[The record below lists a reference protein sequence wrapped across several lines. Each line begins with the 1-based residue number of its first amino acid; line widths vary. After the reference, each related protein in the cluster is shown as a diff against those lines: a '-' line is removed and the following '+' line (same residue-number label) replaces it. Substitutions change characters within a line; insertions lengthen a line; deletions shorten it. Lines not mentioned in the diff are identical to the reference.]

1 MESRMMT
8 SSDPENEEYHV
19 NSTSPELKFEDEAP
33 MSSVSVQNSTTS
45 STRSQ
50 QQRRRRILISQSD
63 YIYAK
68 STMDTFEEAFSKHRY
83 AGSFK
88 LKFGRNEFASP
99 GASINN
105 ADANKSLEYPI
116 ITNDAK
122 DTDNAEP
129 SFKESDS
136 SSNIMFVRPVDEF
149 PKAVD
154 QEHAA
159 TVRVPNNSTTR
170 KKQIRIYSSHEY
182 NQNNAVYS
190 FEEAF
195 SRNKYAS
202 SFRLRFR
209 DEVVPQ
215 RNIAQ
220 VNSANATETETLILH
235 DDIDIQEFPEPSTPP
250 CQQTATHDSEAET
263 KCENGST
270 NLMTAV
276 DDTIMAIQENNVIM
290 NGR

>member
-1 MESRMMT
+1 MMT
-8 SSDPENEEYHV
+8 SSDPEDEEYRV

-33 MSSVSVQNSTTS
+33 TPSVSIQNSTTS
-45 STRSQ
+45 STTSSTRPQ
-50 QQRRRRILISQSD
+50 QQRRGRILISQSD
-63 YIYAK
+63 YTE
-68 STMDTFEEAFSKHRY
+68 STVDTFEEAFSKHRH

-88 LKFGRNEFASP
+88 LKFGTGDEFASP

-105 ADANKSLEYPI
+105 ADANKPLESPI
-116 ITNDAK
+116 MTNDAK
-122 DTDNAEP
+122 DTDVAES
-129 SFKESDS
+129 SFIESDS
-136 SSNIMFVRPVDEF
+136 SSNVMFVRPVDEF

-154 QEHAA
+154 QELTA
-159 TVRVPNNSTTR
+159 TVKVPNNSTTR
-170 KKQIRIYSSHEY
+170 KRQIRIFSSQGH
-182 NQNNAVYS
+182 NQNNADYS

-209 DEVVPQ
+209 DEVIPQ

-220 VNSANATETETLILH
+220 VNSIDATETETLILH
-235 DDIDIQEFPEPSTPP
+235 DNIDIQELSEPATSP
-250 CQQTATHDSEAET
+250 CQQTVTHDSELET
-263 KCENGST
+263 ECENGST

-276 DDTIMAIQENNVIM
+276 DDTVIAVQENNVIM